1 MIGRQRHA
9 ALVYRVL
16 LRIYDIMSW
25 STDTCQIKLSAD
37 PYHVTISRAQVY
49 SSSRHVFYW
58 NWPLTKCWFLIGSQ
72 ARVRLTCWKQRWVL
86 RKPVNSN
93 PGLKANQI
101 YTSVFVYSFRFVYQF
116 CDYASI
122 NVKPEGGD
130 PGHMWGIWLF
140 RKFYGQ
146 NPHYG
151 APKLGKIRSNIPRC
165 SINLYWKWVVR
176 SSVFVQRSV
185 WTSVFLY

>member
-1 MIGRQRHA
+1 MTSCLDQ
-9 ALVYRVL
+9 LTPVK
-16 LRIYDIMSW
+16 
-25 STDTCQIKLSAD
+25 IKLPAD

-72 ARVRLTCWKQRWVL
+72 THVRLTCWKQRWVL

-122 NVKPEGGD
+122 NVKPEGGGG
-130 PGHMWGIWLF
+130 PRAYVGHLTFQNNFWSKSPPWGPKIWSNLIKYPPP
-140 RKFYGQ
+140 RQ
-146 NPHYG
+146 WI
-151 APKLGKIRSNIPRC
+151 KLNI
-165 SINLYWKWVVR
+165 
-176 SSVFVQRSV
+176 
-185 WTSVFLY
+185 